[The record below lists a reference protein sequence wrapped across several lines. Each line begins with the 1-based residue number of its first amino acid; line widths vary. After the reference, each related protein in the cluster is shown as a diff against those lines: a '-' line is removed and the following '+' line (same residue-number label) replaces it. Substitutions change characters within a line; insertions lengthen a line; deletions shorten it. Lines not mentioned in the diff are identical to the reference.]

1 MCQEKKHC
9 GCHEGKDPKECTP
22 EQIAEC
28 HPEGGHPCE
37 AKGECGEE
45 QSSDGK

>member
-9 GCHEGKDPKECTP
+9 GCHEGKDPNECTP
-22 EQIAEC
+22 EQIVEC

-37 AKGECGEE
+37 EQCGEE
-45 QSSDGK
+45 ESSDEK